1 MNYWKFWIILQPINI
16 MEKYAEELKFFE
28 KYDMSEERKI
38 KLIEDLYRLANIL
51 FDDFVENNW
60 EISFLKD
67 K

>member
-1 MNYWKFWIILQPINI
+1 

-28 KYDMSEERKI
+28 EYDMSEERKI

-51 FDDFVENNW
+51 FNDFVENNW